1 MQLPD
6 AQNHY
11 RFRKMDFSH
20 NIALSHFQLR
30 NLVSCASRDHV
41 FYASRFK
48 VMHWNPLD
56 GFQGSKRVAMSLKN
70 PIAQSPHGVPNGIQI
85 STLTVGHDIL
95 VAGGFGGEYALLNL
109 KAPKDTKHTEG
120 IVTNHEN
127 SITNHLQVYLSR
139 TSQNP
144 QVAIASNDHAVR
156 LLEVATNRIVADHA
170 YEHAINCTAISPDR
184 RLRVMVGDTREVMI
198 CHADTGE
205 VLQSLKGHEDY
216 GFACDWADDGWTVA
230 TGNQDLQIKIWDAR
244 MWTNSSGESN
254 PRATIA
260 ADQAG
265 IRKLKFSPLGSGK
278 RILVAAEPADIVHVI
293 DAETFEGQQKLQ
305 FIGEIGGFDFSD
317 GGRDLIVANCDSM
330 RGGMMEFERCNLV
343 GGSLYEHES
352 KERSDKYASDP
363 TGYDWCRKDEDLDSH
378 RAGWG
383 TVASRRGKTTLLGSQ
398 MGHF

>member
-1 MQLPD
+1 
-6 AQNHY
+6 
-11 RFRKMDFSH
+11 
-20 NIALSHFQLR
+20 
-30 NLVSCASRDHV
+30 
-41 FYASRFK
+41 
-48 VMHWNPLD
+48 MHWNPLD
-56 GFQGSKRVAMSLKN
+56 GLQGSKRIAMSLRN
-70 PIAQSPHGVPNGIQI
+70 PIAQSPHGVPNGIQV

-139 TSQNP
+139 TSGNP

-156 LLEVATNRIVADHA
+156 LLDVATNRIVADHA

-205 VLQSLKGHEDY
+205 VLQSLAGHEDY

-230 TGNQDLQIKIWDAR
+230 TGNQDQQIKIWDAR
-244 MWTNSSGESN
+244 KWTDHSGK
-254 PRATIA
+254 PYQVATIA
-260 ADQAG
+260 AEQAG

-278 RILVAAEPADIVHVI
+278 RVLVAAEPADIVHVI
-293 DAETFEGQQKLQ
+293 DAETFDRQQKLQ
-305 FIGEIGGFDFSD
+305 FIGEIGGFDFSN

-343 GGSLYEHES
+343 GGSLYEHEA
-352 KERSDKYASDP
+352 KERLDNYAWDP
-363 TGYDWCRKDEDLDSH
+363 TGYDWCREDEDLDSH

-383 TVASRRGKTTLLGSQ
+383 TVASRRGKTAFLGSQ